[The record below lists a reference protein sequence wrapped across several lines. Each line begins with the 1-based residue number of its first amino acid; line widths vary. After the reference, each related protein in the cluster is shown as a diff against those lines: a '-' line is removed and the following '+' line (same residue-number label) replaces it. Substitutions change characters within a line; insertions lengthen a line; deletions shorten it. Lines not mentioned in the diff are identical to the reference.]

1 MERTA
6 QVKRTPKKGALKRD
20 DGWAWV
26 MLLPNVI
33 GFLMFMLIPM
43 VATFV
48 LSFMEYDMLSVPKFV
63 GLQNYKDMIED
74 PITRQVTWNTIVYT
88 ILTVPV
94 GMVLSLLLA
103 VALDSINYLKRFF
116 RGAYF
121 LPSITSMVVISIVW
135 QWIYNPE
142 YGLMN
147 FFLSF
152 FGVSPKKWLTSS
164 STSLI
169 SLAIVGIW
177 KRLGYDM
184 VIFLSGLQGIST
196 NYYEAAQLDGANKF
210 QIFWHITIPLLRPTT
225 FFVFVM
231 AIIGSFQV
239 FDQVQLMTQGGP
251 GRSSSVLVHYLYQNA
266 FQYFKMGYAC
276 ALAYLLFAIVLVL
289 TVINMRTE
297 KKMRETF

>member
-1 MERTA
+1 MEKA
-6 QVKRTPKKGALKRD
+6 IIKARTPKKGSLKRD
-20 DGWAWV
+20 DKWAWA
-26 MLLPNVI
+26 MLLPNIV
-33 GFLMFMLIPM
+33 GFLMFMVIPM

-48 LSFMEYDMLSVPKFV
+48 LSFMEYDMLTTPKFV
-63 GLQNYKDMIED
+63 GLQNYKDMIAD
-74 PITRQVTWNTIVYT
+74 PITRQVTWNTIIYT

-94 GMVLSLLLA
+94 GMILSLLLA
-103 VALDSINYLKRFF
+103 VALDSIHALKKFY
-116 RGAYF
+116 RGAFF
-121 LPSITSMVVISIVW
+121 LPSITSMVVVSIVW

-147 FFLSF
+147 FFLSW
-152 FGVSPKKWLTSS
+152 FGVTPQKWLTSS
-164 STSLI
+164 GTALI

-196 NYYEAAQLDGANKF
+196 NYYEAAQLDGANSF
-210 QIFWHITIPLLRPTT
+210 QRFWYITVPLLRPTT

-231 AIIGSFQV
+231 AIISSFQV

-276 ALAYLLFAIVLVL
+276 TLAYLLFAIVLVMTL
-289 TVINMRTE
+289 INMRTE

>member
-48 LSFMEYDMLSVPKFV
+48 LSFMEYDMLSAPKFV

-177 KRLGYDM
+177 KRL
-184 VIFLSGLQGIST
+184 FQLSKHF
-196 NYYEAAQLDGANKF
+196 AADSIWNDHTGRNRWSHRQEYRS
-210 QIFWHITIPLLRPTT
+210 IPLQ
-225 FFVFVM
+225 
-231 AIIGSFQV
+231 S
-239 FDQVQLMTQGGP
+239 GG
-251 GRSSSVLVHYLYQNA
+251 GL
-266 FQYFKMGYAC
+266 
-276 ALAYLLFAIVLVL
+276 
-289 TVINMRTE
+289 
-297 KKMRETF
+297 

>member
-1 MERTA
+1 MEKA
-6 QVKRTPKKGALKRD
+6 IIKARTPKKGSLKRD
-20 DGWAWV
+20 DKWAWA
-26 MLLPNVI
+26 MLLPNIV
-33 GFLMFMLIPM
+33 GFLMFMVIPM

-48 LSFMEYDMLSVPKFV
+48 LSFMEYDMLTTPKFV
-63 GLQNYKDMIED
+63 GLQNYKDMIAD
-74 PITRQVTWNTIVYT
+74 PITRQVTWNTIIYT

-94 GMVLSLLLA
+94 GMILSLLLA
-103 VALDSINYLKRFF
+103 VALDSIHALKKFY
-116 RGAYF
+116 RGAFF
-121 LPSITSMVVISIVW
+121 LPSITSMVVVSIVW

-147 FFLSF
+147 FFLSW
-152 FGVSPKKWLTSS
+152 FGVTPQKWLTSS
-164 STSLI
+164 GTALI

-196 NYYEAAQLDGANKF
+196 NYYEAAQLDGANSF
-210 QIFWHITIPLLRPTT
+210 QRFWYITVPLLRPTT

-231 AIIGSFQV
+231 AIISSFQV

-276 ALAYLLFAIVLVL
+276 ALAYLLFAIVLVMTL
-289 TVINMRTE
+289 INMRTE

>member
-1 MERTA
+1 MEKA
-6 QVKRTPKKGALKRD
+6 IIKARTPKKGSLKRD
-20 DGWAWV
+20 DKWAWA
-26 MLLPNVI
+26 MLLPNIV
-33 GFLMFMLIPM
+33 GFLMFMVIPM

-48 LSFMEYDMLSVPKFV
+48 LSFMEYDMLTTPKFV
-63 GLQNYKDMIED
+63 GLQNYKDMIAD
-74 PITRQVTWNTIVYT
+74 PITRQVTWNTIIYT

-94 GMVLSLLLA
+94 GMILSLLLA
-103 VALDSINYLKRFF
+103 VALDSIHALKKFY
-116 RGAYF
+116 RGAFF
-121 LPSITSMVVISIVW
+121 LPSITSMVVVSIVW

-147 FFLSF
+147 FFLSW
-152 FGVSPKKWLTSS
+152 FGVTPQKWLTSS
-164 STSLI
+164 GTALI

-196 NYYEAAQLDGANKF
+196 NYYEAAQLDGANSF
-210 QIFWHITIPLLRPTT
+210 QRFWYITVPLLRPTT

-231 AIIGSFQV
+231 AIISSFQV

-276 ALAYLLFAIVLVL
+276 ALAYLLFAIVLAMTL
-289 TVINMRTE
+289 INMRTE